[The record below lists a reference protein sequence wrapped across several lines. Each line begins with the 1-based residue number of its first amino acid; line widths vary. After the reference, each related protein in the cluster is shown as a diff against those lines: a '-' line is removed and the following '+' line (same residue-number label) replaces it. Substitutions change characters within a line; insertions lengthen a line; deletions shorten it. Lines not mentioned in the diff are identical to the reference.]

1 MRATLSLGLVLVLAT
16 AASGQTNVAVELD
29 EVVDNRVSSTDT
41 GGFQMRGGLD
51 LRVKLTGSN
60 LDKALAARLIIK
72 EAKDDKGNNLVRASD
87 KLPDFFPR
95 EYNSGTLQVQVDQP
109 ARAASTVRLKG
120 SVELYVPSRD
130 PNANFKIEKP
140 LAKLDAPLAA
150 KGLKTAKIELTPLSR
165 DGYASMMK
173 ARKIT
178 DADIAKLR
186 EEGKKAGASE
196 KDIEMAVELAKAFE
210 GMDAEPLAE
219 NAVVFSGKAADF
231 DRIYR
236 VELIGADGNPIN
248 TPSRGVS
255 TRGEASIMTLNL
267 SEAPPANAPLQVM
280 LITDKARVSFPFE
293 LKVQLP

>member
-16 AASGQTNVAVELD
+16 AASAQTNVAVELD
-29 EVVDNRVSSTDT
+29 EVVDNRVASTDT

-51 LRVKLTGSN
+51 LRVKLSGSN
-60 LDKALAARLIIK
+60 LDKVLAARLIVK
-72 EAKDDKGNNLVRASD
+72 EAKDDKGNNLVRGSD

-95 EYNSGTLQVQVDQP
+95 EYNNGTLQVQVDQP
-109 ARAASTVRLKG
+109 ARAAGTVRLKG
-120 SVELYVPSRD
+120 TVELYVPSRD

-150 KGLKTAKIELTPLSR
+150 KGLKAAKIELTPLSR

-255 TRGEASIMTLNL
+255 TRGDASVMTLNL